1 MSYKSLVFKYWL
13 GCGYKPG
20 RGKGLSVQEIN
31 TLQGHS
37 LFFPL
42 LFVLTVCTKTWK
54 LP

>member
-31 TLQGHS
+31 T
-37 LFFPL
+37 FFARSFPV
-42 LFVLTVCTKTWK
+42 FPFAVCSNC
-54 LP
+54 LH